1 MKRFIEEK
9 KVIRNYRSSVF
20 AVLTVALALIMLLS
34 ACSVT
39 ELFSLDLPSDDT
51 PDTGEVQTGGVAN
64 MTLAIY
70 SGEQVDPYTSQN
82 RSNRAVISLCY
93 DTLVT
98 LDNAYSPNS
107 LIAEW
112 VADGNRITFILN
124 EDATFSDGSR
134 IRAEDCVYSFK
145 SAASKNSVFA
155 SRFENISRYY
165 AESAYVFTVVF
176 KSESRFNINLLNIPV
191 VKSVGKQGGW
201 YIGSGRY
208 FYSYEDG
215 VRLLRGRVDGRYCDG
230 YKLTRIELFETAE
243 PSQLTYYFNYG
254 QIHAAYADLS
264 LGTVRYKGNVELV
277 SFPRLD
283 FVFAVVNGKKEY
295 LADAEISKAISY
307 AIDRKGLCDEV
318 FDGLALPTWHPFC
331 PGWVKTQEAGLSADI
346 YSVQTANS
354 LLMDSGVG
362 FKGTKRAWKKKE
374 ITLKIICNTESVTKC
389 EATQYLADCLE
400 SIGFTTEVEIL
411 TWSNYIKAIENGDFD
426 IYIGETVLAPDMDI
440 NGILAKDICNNY
452 RAYPKDEQGISSLDA
467 LRDVTL
473 DFYVGDA
480 DMRDVVAEFFEC
492 QPYIPLYYTEGA
504 LAVNRVVDGDF
515 LPNESNIYNLIET
528 WIFE

>member
-1 MKRFIEEK
+1 M
-9 KVIRNYRSSVF
+9 
-20 AVLTVALALIMLLS
+20 LTVALALIMLLS

-51 PDTGEVQTGGVAN
+51 PDTGEEQISGSTD
-64 MTLAIY
+64 MTIAVY

-82 RSNRAVISLCY
+82 RSNRAVVSLCY

-98 LDNAYSPNS
+98 LDNTYSPYS

-112 VADGNRITFILN
+112 VVDGNRVSFILN
-124 EDATFSDGSR
+124 DDATFSDGSR

-145 SAASKNSVFA
+145 CASTKNSVFA

-176 KSESRFNINLLNIPV
+176 KTESRFNVNLLNIPV

-215 VRLLRGRVDGRYCDG
+215 IRLLRGRVDGRYADG
-230 YKLTRIELFETAE
+230 YEFTRIELFETQEA
-243 PSQLTYYFNYG
+243 SQLTYYFNYG

-264 LGTVRYKGNVELV
+264 LGTIRYKGNVELV
-277 SFPRLD
+277 SFPTLD
-283 FVFAVVNGKKEY
+283 FVFAVINGKKEY

-307 AIDRKGLCDEV
+307 AIDRKGVCDEV
-318 FDGLALPTWHPFC
+318 FDGLALPAWHPFC
-331 PGWVKTQEAGLSADI
+331 PGWVKTQEAELSTDI

-354 LLMDSGVG
+354 ILLDSGIG
-362 FKGTKRAWKKKE
+362 FRGTKRAWKKKE
-374 ITLKIICNTESVTKC
+374 IVLKIICNTESVTKC
-389 EATQYLADCLE
+389 EVAQYLADCLE
-400 SIGFTTEVEIL
+400 NIGFSTEVEIL
-411 TWSNYIKAIENGDFD
+411 TWSNYVKAIENGNFD
-426 IYIGETVLAPDMDI
+426 IYIGETVLAPNMDI
-440 NGILAKDICNNY
+440 NGILSTGICKNY
-452 RAYPKDEQGISSLDA
+452 RTYPENEQGISSLDI
-467 LRDVTL
+467 LKDVTY
-473 DFYVGDA
+473 DFYTGNA

-504 LAVNRVVDGDF
+504 LAVNRVIDGDF
-515 LPNESNIYNLIET
+515 LPSENNIYNLIET
-528 WIFE
+528 WHMD